1 MALFLNFPVLKYP
14 GVKKFLG
21 VPEIPVTK
29 PTTAP
34 QPAFSALEAL
44 KRAMAVKAESPAVP
58 LESGKLPDQRISSTS
73 VLSQRIKSLEKQAKG
88 RKKNKKR
95 WGKKYVV
102 RTAF

>member
-44 KRAMAVKAESPAVP
+44 KRAMAAKAESTAVP
-58 LESGKLPDQRISSTS
+58 LESGKVPDQRISSTS

-95 WGKKYVV
+95 
-102 RTAF
+102 